1 MPFSATISLTS
12 AGVNATIFN
21 IYSDVDSFTTP
32 FETGVL
38 RAAILA
44 GITSTNVPNGTTECR
59 ITANCG
65 TFVDIP
71 LDDPFI
77 YVYQRCDTLDE
88 YYKIGLSG
96 VKAEDDNAPT
106 PNCYINIDSGF
117 LSAMVIAYPS
127 ITENSTLITSSC
139 ECV

>member
-1 MPFSATISLTS
+1 MSFSATISLTS
-12 AGVNATIFN
+12 AGVNATLFD

-44 GITSTNVPNGTTECR
+44 GITSTNVPDATTICR
-59 ITANCG
+59 VESNCG
-65 TFVDIP
+65 SYVDMP

-77 YVYQRCDTLDE
+77 FVYERCDTGDK

-96 VKAEDDNAPT
+96 IKAEDDNAPT
-106 PNCYINIDSGF
+106 PNCYVNINSGL
-117 LSAMVIAYPS
+117 LSAMTVAYPS
-127 ITENSTLITSSC
+127 ITQNSTLVTSSC